1 MEYGCIGEK
10 LGHSFSKEIHARLA
24 DYSYEL
30 CELNPDEVG
39 ELLTKREFKAINVT
53 IPYKQT
59 VIPFLDE
66 IDAAA
71 AEIGAVNT
79 IVNRNGRLYG
89 YNTDFAGM
97 RALLKRAAVSVK
109 GKKVLVLGSGGTSK
123 TAVAVAKAEG
133 AAEVFRVSRS
143 GRDGCITY
151 QAAKTQHNDAEVIIN
166 TTPVGMFPNINGSA
180 VDLNDFPQVSG
191 VIDAVYNPLN
201 SMLVIQAREKGIFAM
216 GGLYMLV
223 VQAAVAV
230 QHFTGCQVEQ
240 SAIDRCFEE
249 IYSSKQNIVLTGM
262 PGCGKSTLGKL
273 IAQRLGMD
281 FCDSDTEIVETEGK
295 AIPEIFEQMGE
306 KGFRDIETKAIE
318 RLSARQHTVIA
329 TGGGAILRDENIR
342 LLKSNGIIC
351 FLDRPL
357 EQLVTTNDR
366 PLSSDREKLK
376 KRYEERYDRYC
387 STSDLKIDCVDNIE
401 QNLLA
406 MEREFRNEDFGNK
419 RS

>member
-30 CELNPDEVG
+30 CELSPDEVG
-39 ELLTKREFKAINVT
+39 KLLTKREFKAINVT

-59 VIPFLDE
+59 VIPYLDE
-66 IDAAA
+66 IDPVA

-79 IVNRNGRLYG
+79 IVNRGGKLYG

-97 RALLKRAAVSVK
+97 RALLKRAGITLS

-133 AAEVFRVSRS
+133 AAAVYRVSRS

-151 QAAKTQHNDAEVIIN
+151 EDAKALHSDAGAIIN
-166 TTPVGMFPNINGSA
+166 TTPAGMFPNINGSA
-180 VDLNDFPQVSG
+180 VDLNDYPNISG
-191 VIDAVYNPLN
+191 VADAVYNPLCP
-201 SMLVIQAREKGIFAM
+201 MLVQQAREKGIPAI

-223 VQAAVAV
+223 MQAAVAV
-230 QHFTGCQVEQ
+230 RHFTGSEVEQ
-240 SAIDRCFEE
+240 AAIDRCFDE
-249 IYSSKQNIVLTGM
+249 IYSSKQNLVLIGM

-273 IAQRLGMD
+273 VAERLGMD
-281 FCDSDTEIVETEGK
+281 FCDSDTEITETEGK
-295 AIPEIFEQMGE
+295 TIPEIFEQCGE
-306 KGFRDIETKAIE
+306 QGFRDIETKAIE

-329 TGGGAILRDENIR
+329 TGGGAILRDENLR
-342 LLKSNGIIC
+342 FLRANGVIC

-357 EQLVTTNDR
+357 EQLITTDDR

-376 KRYEERYDRYC
+376 KRYEERYERYC
-387 STSDLKIDCVDNIE
+387 TTADFKIDCVTEIDENVSMIE
-401 QNLLA
+401 K
-406 MEREFRNEDFGNK
+406 EFK
-419 RS
+419 K